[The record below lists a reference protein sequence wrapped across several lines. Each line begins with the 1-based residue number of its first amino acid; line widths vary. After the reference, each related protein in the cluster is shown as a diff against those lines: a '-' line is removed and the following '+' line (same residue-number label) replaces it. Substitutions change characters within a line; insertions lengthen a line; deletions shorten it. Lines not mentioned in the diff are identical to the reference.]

1 MTRRFSQRALL
12 LTLALLAPISAF
24 AADLGAGKL
33 PLTYDP
39 GQPAAFAAADEIRIA
54 GTVEGDA
61 AVIVVLRIDDGQSTS
76 YATRYNEERTLPP
89 GPFRWTLPA
98 TGLLTASGRLLDH
111 GDIRRAFLFVGKGD
125 ARVVASRFDTAP
137 APRLPGPAKGY
148 SLGDKTAPL
157 AAGFERIAP
166 DDKRIEAGNP
176 AAVRRAAPDPLV
188 ASGIRGVER
197 LRLPWP
203 AGPAR
208 ITLWTEDPGEWEL
221 LPHPLERR
229 IRVNGRDVLSTRL
242 TPQEWLETR
251 YLRGI
256 TDEHSPTDDAWSA
269 YGLQRGGRITADI
282 DVGADGIVIELAGSG
297 APALYLGAVLLEPAG
312 SAAALDFVDAQR
324 AAWYRSVWPIV
335 AMPDATPD
343 ATGIP
348 QVRIGATNNASLKA
362 TAAPDTGL
370 RLRLAAL
377 STTAI
382 ATPTATIE
390 PPALA
395 GGQMQARIWA
405 SQQRLERR
413 NANDTVLARG
423 DNMLA
428 GNVAALP
435 LRPGEARTYEI
446 WLDVPANAAP
456 GLWTGAVL
464 VGDPAVPTRVAV
476 EIEVLPVRLPPVA
489 KPAGYYLDDA
499 PHATWFPGQDDVR
512 DRQVVCDLALMR
524 SFGLNGSAPALST
537 PAITPGR
544 FEADMGRAQTA
555 GVVAPWLGYTP
566 AKRVLA
572 THGVQIGARIIAR
585 VEQELR
591 AKGEMPPVWSVADEP
606 SNPGHPETQLREWV
620 AALRAAAPAAK
631 LAAQL
636 NTPADMRLA
645 ALFDVLIVNDGF
657 GLDLK
662 TLRAA
667 SAKGRDLWLYNTAQP
682 RLTAGL
688 WLWRS
693 PASRYIQW
701 HARMPTADPL
711 DPTDGRE
718 GDVQMIYP
726 SVQTCPATPT
736 IHRDLLDMAEGVVD
750 QRWLLW
756 LAAQPDTEARALA
769 EKIRQRSG
777 DLWAQQRTQAD
788 LPQMRE
794 SINQL
799 ARQRR

>member
-1 MTRRFSQRALL
+1 MTRKFWQQLTLL
-12 LTLALLAPISAF
+12 SLALLVPVSAV

-33 PLTYDP
+33 PLRFDP
-39 GQPAAFAAADEIRIA
+39 GQPAAFAAEVEIRIA

-61 AVIVVLRIDDGQSTS
+61 AVVVVLRIDDGKSSS

-98 TGLLTASGRLLDH
+98 TGLLTASGRLLNH

-125 ARVVASRFDTAP
+125 GRVVATRFDTAP
-137 APRLPGPAKGY
+137 APRLPGTAKGF

-166 DDKRIEAGNP
+166 DDKRIEAGK
-176 AAVRRAAPDPLV
+176 ASAVRRSAPDPLV

-229 IRVNGRDVLSTRL
+229 IRVNGRDVLSVRM
-242 TPQEWLETR
+242 TPQEWLEKR

-256 TDEHSPTDDAWSA
+256 KDEHGPTDDAWSA
-269 YGLQRGGRITADI
+269 YGLHRGGRITADI
-282 DVGADGIVIELAGSG
+282 EVGADGIVIELAGSG
-297 APALYLGAVLLEPAG
+297 APALYLGAMLVEPAG
-312 SAAALDFVDAQR
+312 TTAALEFVEAQR
-324 AAWYRSVWPIV
+324 AEWYRSNWPIV
-335 AMPDATPD
+335 AGRAADA
-343 ATGIP
+343 IP
-348 QVRIGATNNASLKA
+348 QVRIGTQVNTTLKA

-370 RLRLAAL
+370 RLRLSVVTDTA
-377 STTAI
+377 STKPI
-382 ATPTATIE
+382 ATVE

-395 GGQMQARIWA
+395 GSQMAARIW
-405 SQQRLERR
+405 SGQRRLERR
-413 NANDTVLARG
+413 NANDTVLALS

-428 GNVAALP
+428 GAAAAFP
-435 LRPGEARTYEI
+435 LRPGEPRTYEI
-446 WLDVPANAAP
+446 WLDVPANASA
-456 GLWTGAVL
+456 GLWKGTFL
-464 VGDPAVPTRVAV
+464 VGDPAAPTRVPI
-476 EIEVLPVRLPPVA
+476 EIDVLPVRLPPVT
-489 KPAGYYLDDA
+489 KPAGYYLDEA

-512 DRQVVCDLALMR
+512 NRQIECDLALMQ
-524 SFGLNGSAPALST
+524 SLGLTGSAPALAT
-537 PAITPGR
+537 PTMAPGR
-544 FEADMGRAQTA
+544 FEADMGRARTA
-555 GVVAPWLGYTP
+555 GIAAPWLGYTP
-566 AKRVLA
+566 AKRVLG
-572 THGVQIGARIIAR
+572 THGVQAGASIIAR

-591 AKGEMPPVWSVADEP
+591 AKGDAPPVWSVADEP

-620 AALRAAAPAAK
+620 SALRAAAPLAK

-662 TLRAA
+662 TLRDA

-726 SVQTCPATPT
+726 SAQTCPANPT
-736 IHRDLLDMAEGVVD
+736 IHRDLLDMAEGVID

-756 LAAQPDTEARALA
+756 LAAQPAPEARALA
-769 EKIRQRSG
+769 GKILETTG
-777 DLWAQQRTQAD
+777 DLWAQVRKQAD
-788 LPQMRE
+788 LPQLRE
-794 SINQL
+794 SINSL
-799 ARQRR
+799 ARRSR